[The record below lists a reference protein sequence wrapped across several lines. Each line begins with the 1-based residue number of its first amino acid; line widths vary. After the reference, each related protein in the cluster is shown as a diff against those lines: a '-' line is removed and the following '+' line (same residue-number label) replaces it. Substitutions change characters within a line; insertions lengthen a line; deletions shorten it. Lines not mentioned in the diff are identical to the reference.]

1 MLQYVLRFVSGK
13 DQGREFPLPPDL
25 TFVFGRVSD
34 VDVLL
39 LDKKVSRKHAK
50 ISTHGGRIVLEDLAS
65 RNGTF
70 VNGARVRSVELKEGD
85 ELLIGSS
92 TIMLV
97 SLSEAKPRS
106 PQPAVQQIRQAP
118 GHPSPEVAPLISGSI
133 HEMPLADLLQLFTN
147 SRKSGVL
154 SIHADHG
161 IGKVYVREGHVYHA
175 EIEDN
180 PMVKARKAFY
190 RMFTWIEGAFDL
202 KPFGDHHVAEEI
214 TESTTSL
221 VLEAV
226 RQLDEIHL
234 LEPKL
239 PRRGAR
245 LHAAEPLP
253 GNLRDLAT
261 EEIQLFQL
269 ILHHNNLEAVIDSFP
284 GTDFEA
290 YTCLLDLMRRGFVT
304 FG

>member
-1 MLQYVLRFVSGK
+1 MLQYVLRFVAGK

-25 TFVFGRVSD
+25 TIVIGRVSD
-34 VDVLL
+34 VDLLL
-39 LDKKVSRKHAK
+39 LDEKVSRKHAK
-50 ISTHGGRIVLEDLAS
+50 VSTHQGQVVIEDLAS

-70 VNGARVRSVELKEGD
+70 VNGARIRSVELKEGD
-85 ELLIGSS
+85 QIVIGAS
-92 TIMLV
+92 TIKLV
-97 SLSEAKPRS
+97 SLGERKPRS
-106 PQPAVQQIRQAP
+106 PQPAAPSAQAAS
-118 GHPSPEVAPLISGSI
+118 SPPPAGSSLISGSI
-133 HEMPLADLLQLFTN
+133 SEMPLPDLLQLFDN

-154 SIHADHG
+154 TIRSVRG
-161 IGKVYVREGHVYHA
+161 IGRVYLREGQVYHA
-175 EIEDN
+175 EVEAN
-180 PMVKARKAFY
+180 PVVKPRKAFY
-190 RMFTWIEGAFDL
+190 RMFAWTEGAFDL
-202 KPFGDHHVAEEI
+202 KPLGEHVVAEEI
-214 TESTTSL
+214 AESTTSL
-221 VLEAV
+221 VLEGV
-226 RQLDEIHL
+226 RQLDEIRI

-239 PRRGAR
+239 PRPGAR

-269 ILHHNNLEAVIDSFP
+269 VLHHNVLEAVIDNFP